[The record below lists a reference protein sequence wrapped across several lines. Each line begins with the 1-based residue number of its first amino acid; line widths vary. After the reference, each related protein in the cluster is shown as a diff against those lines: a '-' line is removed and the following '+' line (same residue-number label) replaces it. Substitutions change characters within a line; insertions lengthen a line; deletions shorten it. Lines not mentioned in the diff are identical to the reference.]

1 MRKAC
6 MPMTPSPKAIGSEV
20 QHDPQESLRRPAGDR
35 RIGLCGQD
43 RDHLRQGD
51 HPGQRLR
58 RSLRSDPCRR
68 SRRRR
73 RHATDRDRRQ
83 LEHPGR
89 RGDPFQV
96 GCRGDHRR
104 AQLHRP
110 PLHRPRSLRSR
121 RPGLHRLQQ
130 RAVQLPGRRWLRG
143 PPQRGGRRLRPASG
157 FLRTVH
163 RAHRSAHRPGEHAAG
178 QRFRQ
183 RVLGRRGAHQRRP
196 GTRLQV
202 AAERVLNMQSL
213 LIRNARMVNE
223 GQVREGDLLVRHG
236 RIERI
241 AGCLENCGASREID
255 AAGRYLLPGMI
266 DDQVHFREPGY
277 PQKGSIA
284 SESRAAVAGGITS
297 FMDMPNTRPATL
309 SLEALA
315 EKKRLAAAHS
325 VANFGFHFGVSR
337 DNLDT
342 VAALDPR
349 EVAAVKVFMG
359 ASTGDMLV
367 DDLPT
372 LERLFA
378 SVPTLLLSHCEDTPR
393 IEANLA
399 RWRQRFGERIPAA
412 AHPRIRDAEACYR
425 STALAVE
432 LAQRHGTLLHV
443 LHLSTARELALFE
456 DKPLC
461 QKRITAEV
469 CVHHLLFD
477 DSDYARLGHL
487 LKCNPAIK
495 SREDRDALRRAL
507 AGNRLDVIGTD
518 HAPHAWAEK
527 QQAYPQAPAGL
538 PLVQHALP
546 ALLELVREGWLSLAT
561 LVAKTSH
568 RVAELFAIADRG
580 FLREGYWA
588 DLVLVSELEH
598 PALASAMP
606 LLSRCNWTPFR
617 HRAFHHRI
625 DTTIV
630 SGQLAWHAGRLS
642 DDCQGLPL
650 RFSR

>member
-1 MRKAC
+1 MIRKN
-6 MPMTPSPKAIGSEV
+6 PSGDLPVIDESAYVDKTAIICGKVIIQANVFVGPYAVIRADEV
-20 QHDPQESLRRPAGDR
+20 DADGGMQPIV
-35 RIGLCGQD
+35 IGANSNIQD
-43 RDHLRQGD
+43 GVVIHSKSGAAVTI
-51 HPGQRLR
+51 G
-58 RSLRSDPCRR
+58 
-68 SRRRR
+68 
-73 RHATDRDRRQ
+73 
-83 LEHPGR
+83 EH
-89 RGDPFQV
+89 
-96 GCRGDHRR
+96 
-104 AQLHRP
+104 
-110 PLHRPRSLRSR
+110 SSI
-121 RPGLHRLQQ
+121 
-130 RAVQLPGRRWLRG
+130 
-143 PPQRGGRRLRPASG
+143 
-157 FLRTVH
+157 
-163 RAHRSAHRPGEHAAG
+163 AHRSIVHGPCEVGD
-178 QRFRQ
+178 
-183 RVLGRRGAHQRRP
+183 RVFIGFNSVLFNC
-196 GTRLQV
+196 
-202 AAERVLNMQSL
+202 RV
-213 LIRNARMVNE
+213 
-223 GQVREGDLLVRHG
+223 GDGCVVRHG

-325 VANFGFHFGVSR
+325 VANYGFHFGVSR

>member
-1 MRKAC
+1 
-6 MPMTPSPKAIGSEV
+6 
-20 QHDPQESLRRPAGDR
+20 
-35 RIGLCGQD
+35 
-43 RDHLRQGD
+43 
-51 HPGQRLR
+51 
-58 RSLRSDPCRR
+58 
-68 SRRRR
+68 
-73 RHATDRDRRQ
+73 
-83 LEHPGR
+83 
-89 RGDPFQV
+89 
-96 GCRGDHRR
+96 
-104 AQLHRP
+104 
-110 PLHRPRSLRSR
+110 
-121 RPGLHRLQQ
+121 
-130 RAVQLPGRRWLRG
+130 
-143 PPQRGGRRLRPASG
+143 
-157 FLRTVH
+157 
-163 RAHRSAHRPGEHAAG
+163 
-178 QRFRQ
+178 
-183 RVLGRRGAHQRRP
+183 
-196 GTRLQV
+196 
-202 AAERVLNMQSL
+202 MQSL

-325 VANFGFHFGVSR
+325 VANYGFHFGVSR

-477 DSDYARLGHL
+477 DSDYAR
-487 LKCNPAIK
+487 
-495 SREDRDALRRAL
+495 
-507 AGNRLDVIGTD
+507 
-518 HAPHAWAEK
+518 
-527 QQAYPQAPAGL
+527 YPQAPAGL